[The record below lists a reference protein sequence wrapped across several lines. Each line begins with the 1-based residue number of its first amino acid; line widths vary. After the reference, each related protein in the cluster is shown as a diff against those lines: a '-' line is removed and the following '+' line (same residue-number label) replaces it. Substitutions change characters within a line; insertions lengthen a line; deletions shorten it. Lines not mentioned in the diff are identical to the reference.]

1 MLRRS
6 AYLEAM
12 PLHLTKIA
20 FGART
25 YGDIEKW
32 FENRPRLAVNTR
44 YCPKRI
50 EELEGGS
57 LYWIHEHAIVARNAI
72 LGFEQQPNGR
82 WWINLDARLIPVQ
95 TMARRAHQGWRYLDP
110 ANAPPDLDPESD
122 GALPAR
128 LVGEL
133 AKLGLV

>member
-1 MLRRS
+1 
-6 AYLEAM
+6 M

-20 FGART
+20 FGAKS
-25 YGDIEKW
+25 YADIESW

-72 LGFEQQPNGR
+72 LGFEQQPDGR
-82 WWINLDARLIPVQ
+82 WWIQLDGTLVRVR
-95 TMARRAHQGWRYLDP
+95 TMPRRAHQGWRYLD
-110 ANAPPDLDPESD
+110 AKDAPPDLDGAQD
-122 GALPAR
+122 GGEALPAR